1 MAQSSKFARLDE
13 DILIEFIYHD
23 QNVAN
28 VDNAK
33 IENDDNGS
41 QLKYLNLVDGD
52 DSASRFLIHELGS
65 DVVNF
70 SVTVGNGFV
79 YINDFASRELILK
92 NGKTYKFDLSDVSID
107 NVVGFTISGGTS
119 QLNGSVLTFTPNTN
133 GTYSYSYENLA
144 GTSFTGGAIQV
155 GDKANSLYS
164 RPLQETGNR
173 INTAPGE
180 SGRWYAVPT
189 EDDNVFALLDN
200 TLDYLDSTEW
210 NGTSSTNLSVVPV
223 GDVQHVYYDTIRL
236 HLRTGYSF
244 SGRGLD
250 GFMFQVKARRTNN
263 SFGYFTSIVYQN
275 SSSFEIQNPKPFV
288 LGDSSFSKYV
298 EVKVPALVHMSD
310 PAKNEEF
317 ADTFFGA
324 TPLVNGSNYDI
335 KLGLIN
341 EIKTVNGY
349 KYIEISSE
357 RQLTLS
363 QEDEM
368 TDISVQL
375 EEAPDGDYFN
385 IYGLKDGSQ
394 AGFENYINGRIAES
408 SDDITV
414 FYDIDVSE
422 QLGLNYISMYQ
433 TTMVQTNEFDQPL
446 LYRPII
452 KNAAFCSSFLIRVAM
467 RIYNETDNT
476 QILKTASLIYTKPKK
491 YGKRIQQIALKS
503 NDSANI
509 VYNLLPDSSSGR
521 ELNGFINSIR
531 PDVSETKYV
540 PVALDTYGI
549 VAGSTNITLQ
559 GSDTESTNDI
569 KYLTEGNTVVTLSKV
584 SDNFVKFS
592 IAKPK
597 GDSLES
603 ISLVNAED
611 IILTIK
617 SGSVEQQIHHN
628 PNFPDINMGNGE
640 VLFKVTKA
648 TASRFDTATEGT
660 NFEQDRFYIT
670 LKNGSTESLLYH
682 GKVNII

>member
-28 VDNAK
+28 VDDAK

-70 SVTVGNGFV
+70 DVKVANGFV
-79 YINDFASRELILK
+79 YVNNFASRELILK
-92 NGKTYKFDLSDVSID
+92 NGQTYKFDLSDVSID
-107 NVVGFTISGGTS
+107 NITGFEIVGGTT
-119 QLNGSVLTFTPNTN
+119 QLVGNILTFIPNTN
-133 GTYSYSYENLA
+133 GTYSYTYEDLS
-144 GTSFTGGAIQV
+144 GTAFKGGSIQV
-155 GDKANSLYS
+155 ADKANSLYAT
-164 RPLQETGNR
+164 PTQETGNR

-180 SGRWYAVPT
+180 GGRWYAVPT
-189 EDDNVFALLDN
+189 DEDNVFALLDN
-200 TLDYLDSTEW
+200 SLDYLDSAEW
-210 NGTSSTNLSVVPV
+210 NGTSSANLTVVPV
-223 GDVQHVYYDTIRL
+223 IDVQHVYYDTIRL

-250 GFMFQVKARRTNN
+250 GFMFQVKARRTND
-263 SFGYFTSIVYQN
+263 SFGYFTSLVYQN

-288 LGDSSFSKYV
+288 LGDSSFSKYI
-298 EVKVPALVHMSD
+298 EVKVPALVHMAD
-310 PAKNEEF
+310 PAKNKEF
-317 ADTFFGA
+317 ADTFFGS
-324 TPLVNGSNYDI
+324 TPLVSGANYEVSLNTI
-335 KLGLIN
+335 SA
-341 EIKTVNGY
+341 IKTVNGY
-349 KYIEISSE
+349 DYIEIADE
-357 RQLTLS
+357 RKLTLS

-368 TDISVQL
+368 TDLSVNL
-375 EEAPDGDYFN
+375 EEAEDGDYFK
-385 IYGLKDGSQ
+385 IYGTKDGSQ
-394 AGFENYINGRIAES
+394 AGFENYINGRIQES

-433 TTMVQTNEFDQPL
+433 TTMVQTNQFDQAL

-476 QILKTASLIYTKPKK
+476 QILKVASLIYTKPKK
-491 YGKRIQQIALKS
+491 YGMRMQQIALKS

-509 VYNLLPDSSSGR
+509 VYNLLPNSSVNR

-531 PDVSETKYV
+531 PDIGETKYV
-540 PVALDTYGI
+540 PVAIDTYGI
-549 VAGSTNITLQ
+549 VTSSSNIVLQ
-559 GSDTESTNDI
+559 AANAEPTDESKFQNENDAS
-569 KYLTEGNTVVTLSKV
+569 VTLSKV
-584 SDNFVKFS
+584 SDNFIKFS

-611 IILTIK
+611 VILTIK
-617 SGSVEQQIHHN
+617 SGSVEQQISHN
-628 PNFPDINMGNGE
+628 PNFPDIDMGKGE

-648 TASRFDTATEGT
+648 VASRFDQADT
-660 NFEQDRFYIT
+660 NLEADKFYIT
-670 LKNGSTESLLYH
+670 LKNGQTESLLFH

>member
-70 SVTVGNGFV
+70 SVKVGNGFI

-92 NGKTYKFDLSDVSID
+92 NGQTYKFDLSDSSID
-107 NVVGFTISGGTS
+107 NVSGFEIVGGTT
-119 QLNGSVLTFTPNTN
+119 QLNGNILTFVPNTN
-133 GTYSYSYENLA
+133 GTYTYTYENLA
-144 GTSFTGGAIQV
+144 GDSFTGGSIQV
-155 GDKANSLYS
+155 ANKANSLYS
-164 RPLQETGNR
+164 TPDQETGNR

-180 SGRWYAVPT
+180 GGRWYAVPT
-189 EDDNVFALLDN
+189 DEDNVFALLDN
-200 TLDYLDSTEW
+200 SLDYLDSTEW
-210 NGTSSTNLSVVPV
+210 NGTSSANLNVVPV
-223 GDVQHVYYDTIRL
+223 GTVQHVYYDTIRL

-250 GFMFQVKARRTNN
+250 GFMFQVKARRAND
-263 SFGYFTSIVYQN
+263 SFGYFTSLVYQN

-288 LGDSSFSKYV
+288 LGDSSFSKYI
-298 EVKVPALVHMSD
+298 EVKVPALVHMPD

-317 ADTFFGA
+317 ADTFFGNSGA
-324 TPLVNGSNYDI
+324 ELVNGANYNI
-335 KLGLIN
+335 SLHLIN
-341 EIKTVNGY
+341 EVKTVNGY
-349 KYIEISSE
+349 DYIEISDEKS
-357 RQLTLS
+357 LTLT
-363 QEDEM
+363 QEDEL
-368 TDISVQL
+368 TDLAVQL
-375 EEAPDGDYFN
+375 EEATDGDYFE
-385 IYGLKDGSQ
+385 IYGLKDGSR
-394 AGFENYINGRIAES
+394 AGFENYINGRIQES
-408 SDDITV
+408 GDDITV

-433 TTMVQTNEFDQPL
+433 TTMVQTNQFDQPL

-452 KNAAFCSSFLIRVAM
+452 KNAAFCSSFLVRVAM

-476 QILKTASLIYTKPKK
+476 QIVKVASLIYDKPKK
-491 YGKRIQQIALKS
+491 YGRRMQQISLKS

-509 VYNLLPDSSSGR
+509 VYNLLPNSSVNR

-531 PDVSETKYV
+531 PDVGETKYV

-559 GSDTESTNDI
+559 GAETESTNDI
-569 KYLTEGNTVVTLSKV
+569 KYSTEGEAIVTLSKV
-584 SDNFVKFS
+584 ADNFIKFS

-603 ISLVNAED
+603 ISLVNAQD
-611 IILTIK
+611 VILTIK
-617 SGSVEQQIHHN
+617 SGNIEQQIHHN
-628 PNFPDINMGNGE
+628 PTFPDIDMGKGE

-648 TASRFDTATEGT
+648 TASRFDQADT
-660 NFEQDRFYIT
+660 NLEADKFYIT
-670 LKNGSTESLLYH
+670 LKNGETESLLYH